1 MKKLKIQLES
11 ENEQMYRLLNEV
23 EVNMQK
29 IAEEAVT
36 AKEQQWKNAMNEIV
50 DNSRIEIHNL
60 QEQLLLQKRNLAE
73 LKVGVLRMI
82 IQRRNET
89 TSKRVI

>member
-1 MKKLKIQLES
+1 
-11 ENEQMYRLLNEV
+11 MYRLLNEV

>member
-1 MKKLKIQLES
+1 MNNQITSMNNIQNELKKLKIQLES
-11 ENEQMYRLLNEV
+11 ENEQMYKLLNEV

-50 DNSRIEIHNL
+50 DNSKIEIHNL
-60 QEQLLLQKRNLAE
+60 QEQLLLQKRNIAD
-73 LKVGVLRMI
+73 LKVRLV
-82 IQRRNET
+82 
-89 TSKRVI
+89 